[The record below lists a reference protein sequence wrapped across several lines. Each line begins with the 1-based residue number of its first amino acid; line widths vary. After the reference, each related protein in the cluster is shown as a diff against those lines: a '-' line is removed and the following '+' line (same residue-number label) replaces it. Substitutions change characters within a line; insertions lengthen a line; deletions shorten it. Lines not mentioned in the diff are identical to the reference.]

1 MAVGPRAPKDSAPL
15 DPTRGVVQSF
25 LVISLLNSDHGADD
39 AGLRVSAA
47 RATAD
52 ADTRPE
58 RCHFDEECVTP
69 VFRRHLRAHH
79 APTDMF
85 YATSWTPST
94 PLTSRTHCGI
104 LFFVLM
110 DIATGVALFRLGLT
124 SRDAIGRHVLDM

>member
-79 APTDMF
+79 APTDMLHANIMDAIDAAYF
-85 YATSWTPST
+85 SYTLWD
-94 PLTSRTHCGI
+94 
-104 LFFVLM
+104 LFFVLA
-110 DIATGVALFRLGLT
+110 DIATGVALFPARPYEP
-124 SRDAIGRHVLDM
+124 

>member
-1 MAVGPRAPKDSAPL
+1 MAVGSSRAQTWYL
-15 DPTRGVVQSF
+15 WDPTRGVVQSF
-25 LVISLLNSDHGADD
+25 LVISLLSSDHGADD

-79 APTDMF
+79 APTDLL

-104 LFFVLM
+104 RFFVLA